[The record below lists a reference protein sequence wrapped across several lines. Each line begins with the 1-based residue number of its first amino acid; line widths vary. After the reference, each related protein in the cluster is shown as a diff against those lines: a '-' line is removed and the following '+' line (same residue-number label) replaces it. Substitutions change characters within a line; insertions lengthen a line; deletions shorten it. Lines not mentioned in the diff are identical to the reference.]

1 MLHKIFDNNLA
12 AISKSKLAL
21 KLNKAAYIG
30 MCILQLSKGLMY
42 EFHYDCTKN
51 KCDNKS
57 KVLFTDTDDL
67 LYETKTEDV
76 CEDYSG
82 DKKIFD
88 FSNYSA
94 KSKYYDN
101 SNKLVIGEK
110 KR

>member
-1 MLHKIFDNNLA
+1 MLHKIFDNNLV
-12 AISKSKLAL
+12 AISKSNLAL

-51 KCDNKS
+51 KCDNIS

-101 SNKLVIGEK
+101 SNKLVIGK
-110 KR
+110 